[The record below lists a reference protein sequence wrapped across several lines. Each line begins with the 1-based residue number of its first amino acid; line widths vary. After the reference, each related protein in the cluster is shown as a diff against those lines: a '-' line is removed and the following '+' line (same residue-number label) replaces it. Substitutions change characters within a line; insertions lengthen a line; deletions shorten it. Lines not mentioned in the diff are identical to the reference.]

1 MSRCPILTS
10 YFFFVLLELKEEL
23 EAVVQAVSCNDYC
36 ERGSN
41 GGGKIIGTAPFCGS
55 NCGSD
60 CNGLHALCGLTAAGL
75 EARSAAAVSEVCSQL
90 RTYVMLLHY
99 FSSKVKKTCAKRK

>member
-1 MSRCPILTS
+1 MAKSSAR
-10 YFFFVLLELKEEL
+10 LLSVV
-23 EAVVQAVSCNDYC
+23 ATVVQIVMDV
-36 ERGSN
+36 
-41 GGGKIIGTAPFCGS
+41 
-55 NCGSD
+55 
-60 CNGLHALCGLTAAGL
+60 HALCGLTAAVL